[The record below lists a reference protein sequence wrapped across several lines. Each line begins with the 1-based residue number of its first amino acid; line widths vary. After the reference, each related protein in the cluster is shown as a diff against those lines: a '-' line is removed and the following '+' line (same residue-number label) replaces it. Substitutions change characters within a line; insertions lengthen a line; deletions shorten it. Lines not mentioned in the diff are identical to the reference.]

1 MNAKVIIIILSAVII
16 LGAGG
21 YAAWNFFISPTS
33 EAKEAKQASAAELAE
48 NSVETDEITTDLED
62 GSIVQIQF
70 QLITDG
76 EKAKEEVTARQFQLK
91 NIVIKEMTTMNK
103 DDFQAGLS
111 DLEESLKKKLNED
124 MQEGKIEDVYTIS
137 KVLQ

>member
-21 YAAWNFFISPTS
+21 YAAWSFFTSPTS
-33 EAKEAKQASAAELAE
+33 EAKEPSASELAA
-48 NSVETDEITTDLED
+48 NSLTTDEITTDLED
-62 GSIVQIQF
+62 GSIVRIQF

-91 NIVIKEMTTMNK
+91 NIVIKEMTAMNK
-103 DDFQAGLS
+103 EDFQAGLT
-111 DLEESLKKKLNED
+111 DLEKNLKKKLNEE
-124 MQEGKIEDVYTIS
+124 MQEGSIEDVYTVS

>member
-1 MNAKVIIIILSAVII
+1 MNAKVIIIILSVVII
-16 LGAGG
+16 VGGGG
-21 YAAWNFFISPTS
+21 YVAWSFFLSPTT
-33 EAKEAKQASAAELAE
+33 EAKEPTATELAE
-48 NSVETDEITTDLED
+48 NSVATDEITTDLED
-62 GSIVQIQF
+62 GSIVRIQF

-103 DDFQAGLS
+103 EDFQAGLT
-111 DLEESLKKKLNED
+111 DLEENLKKKLNEE